1 MAKQKPPRTPPIHYL
16 VAFEAAA
23 RCCSFKAAAKELN
36 VTPSAVSQQIKSL
49 EQHLGLSLF
58 SRKARAIHLTEIGKS
73 FYQIASQTIT
83 GYQQGYSRFKEQHY
97 SPILKISMFS
107 YIANEVVIPNLHQ
120 LRDAHPDL
128 DLLIETSMRVE
139 NLANSDLDC
148 AVRFGTPP
156 WADCQ
161 YELITPVTYNLLASE
176 QYLADNPFN
185 DLHDLQEQSLIHIRT
200 NTNDWQQLVIDHNIT
215 PKNELFF
222 NSYTAAIKAAEQGL
236 GIAIGLFPTT
246 DRSVRKGNLHA
257 ILPANLPLEEAY
269 YFVSKTNYSKQ
280 EDYGLVLAWLRGLF
294 KDLQKPLSKA
304 SH

>member
-1 MAKQKPPRTPPIHYL
+1 MQKSPRPPPIHYL

-83 GYQQGYSRFKEQHY
+83 VYQQGYLRFKEQHY

-107 YIANEVVIPNLHQ
+107 YIANEVVIPNLQQ
-120 LRDAHPDL
+120 LRDIHPNL
-128 DLLIETSMRVE
+128 ELLIETSMRVE

-148 AVRFGTPP
+148 AIRFGKPP
-156 WADCQ
+156 WEDCQ
-161 YELITPVTYNLLASE
+161 YELITPITFNLLASE

-185 DLHDLQEQSLIHIRT
+185 DLYDLQEQSLIHIRT
-200 NTNDWQQLVIDHNIT
+200 NTNDWRQLVIALNIT
-215 PKNELFF
+215 PINELFF

-236 GIAIGLFPTT
+236 GIVIGLFPTT
-246 DRSVRKGNLHA
+246 DTAVREGKLRA
-257 ILPANLPLEEAY
+257 ILPDNLPLEEAY
-269 YFVSKTNYSKQ
+269 YFVSKTNHSKQ
-280 EDYGLVLAWLRGLF
+280 QDYGLVLAWLKGLF
-294 KDLQKPLSKA
+294 SNL
-304 SH
+304 